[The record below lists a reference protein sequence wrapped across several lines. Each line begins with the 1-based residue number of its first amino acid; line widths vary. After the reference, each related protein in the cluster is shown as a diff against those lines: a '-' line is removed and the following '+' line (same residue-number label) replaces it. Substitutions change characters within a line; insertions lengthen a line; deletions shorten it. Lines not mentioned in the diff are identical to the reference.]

1 MEKIMT
7 VILVHDD
14 DDAAAATLA
23 DDCVY
28 VCAGVIVGIIIT
40 SLQLSNYT
48 ISYAL
53 IICVSRR
60 IAHFK

>member
-14 DDAAAATLA
+14 DDAAATLA

-60 IAHFK
+60 IAA